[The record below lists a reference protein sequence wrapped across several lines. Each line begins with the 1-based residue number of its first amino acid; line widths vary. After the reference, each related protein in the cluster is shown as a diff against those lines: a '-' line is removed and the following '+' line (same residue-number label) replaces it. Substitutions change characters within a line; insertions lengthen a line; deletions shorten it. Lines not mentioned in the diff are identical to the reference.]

1 MFMTVPPPPPTVEIW
16 WEMPNGGN
24 ASNVTWPQTYLADPS
39 VLQCGVS
46 HQVDT
51 YLSTEAPIFTADNV
65 LYLGEDYQSATQRG
79 AISWRFVDGPACIP
93 ITADLTITADVPTCD
108 VPFNTIT
115 YDIPAG
121 LTLGGRTGQGTIHAE
136 DFPPVVYGVQVV
148 DVVTFDSKVYVWSGP
163 STLTYGPL
171 QNPNELICPTPTPI
185 SSSTPTPSV
194 TTPVAPQE
202 LAETGSTPSGGFFF
216 AGGAFLFA
224 IGLIF
229 ARKWWD
235 KRGPGGTAV
244 VTG

>member
-1 MFMTVPPPPPTVEIW
+1 MFMTDVPPPPPTVEVW

-24 ASNVTWPQTYLADPS
+24 ASNVTWPQSYLADPS

-46 HQVDT
+46 YQVDT
-51 YLSTEAPIFTADNV
+51 YLSNEAPVFTADNV

-79 AISWRFVDGPACIP
+79 VISWRFVDGPACLQVIAIP
-93 ITADLTITADVPTCD
+93 TISTTPPTCD
-108 VPFNTIT
+108 VPFNTIN
-115 YDIPAG
+115 YVIPGG
-121 LTLGGRTGQGTIHAE
+121 LSMNGFVGSGSIKAE
-136 DFPPVVYGVQVV
+136 DYSPTYGVPITVP
-148 DVVTFDSKVYVWSGP
+148 VTFDPKVYAYTGP
-163 STLTYGPL
+163 SAVTYGPL
-171 QNPNELICPTPTPI
+171 VDPATLSCPTPTP
-185 SSSTPTPSV
+185 TPTPSV
-194 TTPVAPQE
+194 TTPVVPQE

-216 AGGAFLFA
+216 AAGTILFA